1 VAKLLWT
8 LKQHVGPQP
17 RAGHAMAYDAQAG
30 RALLFGGLATARLA
44 DTWRWDG
51 ENWTQVDDI
60 GPNARSESAMAHDAQ
75 RQRTVLFGGTDGSA
89 VFNDTW
95 EWNGEDWTQVAD
107 SGPAARS
114 EHVIAFDSARNRIL
128 LFGGAAGEAAL
139 GDTWIWDGNEWVQVE
154 NTGPARRQAA
164 AMAFDAVRNRAVLF
178 GGTDGTQT
186 FNDTW
191 EWDGTSWTQV
201 SAFGPPPSLGAT
213 MVFTGQRALL
223 FGGSS
228 ARSLSARL
236 FGNSWEWD
244 GKHWTVRQDMG
255 PGARWGHGMVFDAGR
270 NRGVLFGGSTAAPGA
285 GEITVLGDT
294 WEQFEEGGAVGP
306 PPPPPPPGPAIVQ
319 SITAD
324 PGLQTE
330 GQPVNIAVTLS
341 GTPPA
346 GSQMTVSLIDEGG
359 NTVLEAA
366 FQPVQP
372 FVLPLA
378 LAAGVYTASAAFW
391 LPCQSLP
398 PGRDHFADGE
408 PAVRAKRYAIH
419 ARCESF
425 YLEPTRD

>member
-1 VAKLLWT
+1 MTPRLVVPYCLA
-8 LKQHVGPQP
+8 VSQP
-17 RAGHAMAYDAQAG
+17 RGSPTPGDG
-30 RALLFGGLATARLA
+30 
-44 DTWRWDG
+44 DG

-201 SAFGPPPSLGAT
+201 SRIIRSVLIGQTLRQQLGVGRQALDRQAGYGSGCAMGTRHGVRRRTEPRSPIRRQHGGP
-213 MVFTGQRALL
+213 R
-223 FGGSS
+223 
-228 ARSLSARL
+228 RR
-236 FGNSWEWD
+236 
-244 GKHWTVRQDMG
+244 
-255 PGARWGHGMVFDAGR
+255 
-270 NRGVLFGGSTAAPGA
+270 
-285 GEITVLGDT
+285 
-294 WEQFEEGGAVGP
+294 
-306 PPPPPPPGPAIVQ
+306 
-319 SITAD
+319 
-324 PGLQTE
+324 
-330 GQPVNIAVTLS
+330 
-341 GTPPA
+341 
-346 GSQMTVSLIDEGG
+346 
-359 NTVLEAA
+359 
-366 FQPVQP
+366 
-372 FVLPLA
+372 
-378 LAAGVYTASAAFW
+378 
-391 LPCQSLP
+391 
-398 PGRDHFADGE
+398 RDN
-408 PAVRAKRYAIH
+408 
-419 ARCESF
+419 C
-425 YLEPTRD
+425 TR